1 MRIDEESFPGSTV
14 EQRARGKEL
23 IDGAE
28 LNFMEVVRFGEHIAE
43 KIADDMYGADLA
55 SSLQQHFE
63 TAHPGGRAALLA
75 GCRGIQFF
83 KAQHDLI
90 VLRSKY
96 NAVARE
102 LKERRNSAPEPR
114 DGVHGSYRTW
124 PVRIYH
130 PAEGETVIQHLN
142 DPKKVEIVDR
152 GYVETLSAK
161 RRRTSHERP
170 A

>member
-1 MRIDEESFPGSTV
+1 MRIDEESFPGSTA
-14 EQRARGKEL
+14 EQRARGQAL
-23 IDGAE
+23 IDAAE
-28 LNFMEVVRFGEHIAE
+28 PNFMEVVHFGEHIAE
-43 KIADDMYGADLA
+43 EIADDMYGADLA

-75 GCRGIQFF
+75 GCRSIQFI
-83 KAQHDLI
+83 KAQHDLT

-102 LKERRNSAPEPR
+102 LKERRDSAPEPR
-114 DGVHGSYRTW
+114 NGVHGSYRTW
-124 PVRIYH
+124 PVVIYH
-130 PAEGETVIQHLN
+130 PAEGETVVQHLN

-161 RRRTSHERP
+161 RRRTSYERP

>member
-1 MRIDEESFPGSTV
+1 MRIDEESFPGSTA
-14 EQRARGKEL
+14 EQRARGQGL
-23 IDGAE
+23 IDNAASD
-28 LNFMEVVRFGEHIAE
+28 FMEVVYFGEHIAE
-43 KIADDMYGADLA
+43 KIADNLYGADLA

-63 TAHPGGRAALLA
+63 TAHPGGMAALLA
-75 GCRGIQFF
+75 GCRGVQFS
-83 KAQHDLI
+83 KANHDLV
-90 VLRSKY
+90 VLRAKY

-102 LKERRNSAPEPR
+102 LKERRNSAPAPR